1 MRQMWT
7 PEVPGKIPWHDFGWG
22 EAGSAAA
29 FMLTGPATKITNLEA
44 LKIILGFRHFLLYMA
59 YVLLFS
65 LAAGAAVNL
74 WVMR

>member
-1 MRQMWT
+1 
-7 PEVPGKIPWHDFGWG
+7 
-22 EAGSAAA
+22 
-29 FMLTGPATKITNLEA
+29 MLTGPATKITNLEA